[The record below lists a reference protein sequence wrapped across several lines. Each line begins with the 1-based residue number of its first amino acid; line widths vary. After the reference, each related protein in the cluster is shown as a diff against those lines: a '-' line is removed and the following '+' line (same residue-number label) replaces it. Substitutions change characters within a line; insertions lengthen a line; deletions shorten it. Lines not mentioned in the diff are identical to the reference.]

1 MLWSENPSLIE
12 PPSWVAGCAHA
23 VWSRASGVAPIT
35 LSLRFTGDA
44 LSSLRSSSASAA
56 APLVRTVPSSSVSS
70 SSAGVASPL
79 ASMGVASPLASVGVA
94 PPVGV
99 ASNGEAGPSPESR
112 MSTSAEVARGGS
124 GSNGAAAAPTL
135 SADATARF
143 SFDAKPS
150 AFAAVAAPFLPCSSG
165 SSGGR
170 LLGLAESSRPVRVIA
185 TEPGRA
191 AALPNVPPPLGRSVE
206 AGALYEATEQAVRGG
221 SPRPVLARPKVAP
234 PLLGVRLEP
243 MAEYECTA
251 GPAVA
256 GGFTSGALPKVADA
270 RRSVESEVL

>member
-70 SSAGVASPL
+70 SSA
-79 ASMGVASPLASVGVA
+79 GVASPLASVGVA